1 MSMASRPIGRVVR
14 GCVCRVFGMAIVIL
28 LVVGSCERLWGE
40 ELGVPEVQ
48 RAQQALVQA
57 RNDRALIPKAR
68 QAAEEALRAVL
79 KRHSLVCEL
88 RGSLHRRHDGESIR
102 VPDKQ
107 LVAIANECLLVA
119 ETHAAPMLEL
129 PSDVQRIEAFR
140 LAWCGFTLA
149 GHPQGQRYAA
159 ERAIRSLV
167 AWTDTL
173 GPEQAKINH
182 AIKPHAKLIFDVN
195 LGWGILMDYER
206 NYPEALKSVKL
217 AEQFI
222 QMHLPNEIHARSVCS
237 DSKGLVL
244 IHLGEYALAL
254 QAFRDSLGFM
264 RSGEPEMDWAIIDR
278 REKICKTLARIGNLK
293 ELKTEATVLAR
304 ELDRLVNGGATLAS
318 MELSARGMVIEACL
332 ATDCDPTVADRCCD
346 RIDELAV
353 VIDQQ
358 RPDSAPEQIGLLASR
373 IPMARWKLSRGDK
386 AGSQRSVDDANRRLQ
401 GVRKGAQ
408 RIGPGDDLL
417 ADYDYQL
424 GLANMAMG
432 QYRTA
437 AAHFDKHRQLA
448 WNRNLDSLVATPL
461 YSHYLINA
469 IEIAPQTNAAVN
481 LAWQAPNDPRIAEM
495 TATWLLNSRQQLSIA
510 LEEQIKSIPKLRAS
524 TAEVVTVREP
534 GPTRDPKKEANAD
547 AERQRALEWINRD
560 AERSRAAAQRWP
572 GATSTNANRW
582 LSVEQFQR
590 ELQGGDVAVLYARVE
605 PFHWVK
611 SQPVSLG
618 ARYGAWIIKAAAGK
632 ETPPPRFVDLGQ
644 AEAIDSLIGKWRD
657 EIGRFYEQSASEQ
670 ELKRQASL
678 LLQELSMR
686 LFQPLRMQGAAEF
699 ANLKR
704 LRILPD
710 SKLWMAPFS
719 ALPFQGK
726 EFLVEAVEL
735 ELMRS
740 GHQLFPRHE
749 DDVEWSASVMFGDP
763 DFNAIDADI
772 AVRSPVETLAV
783 PATTK
788 VASKEFGQLRFGKL
802 DTAVVG
808 AALNGFDQGDA
819 SIVTRRA
826 ASEAAL
832 RALRQPYS
840 LIISSHGYWLPVE
853 SHGSNPDQEAGQQMA
868 RAMSGDLS
876 EHPWI
881 RSGFVLAGF
890 NQLKQAANGNTPRPP
905 ADNDGNVT
913 AYDVLRL
920 DLRGTKLVV
929 LAACSTGV
937 GDTQTGE
944 SVASLWQA
952 FHLAGA
958 SDVVATLWDIPDIK
972 LTSAFV
978 ADFLGEYRRSSSAA
992 SSLRSVQ
999 LNTIK
1004 HLRDA
1009 GQSDHPVFWAGF
1021 VATSR

>member
-1 MSMASRPIGRVVR
+1 M
-14 GCVCRVFGMAIVIL
+14 
-28 LVVGSCERLWGE
+28 
-40 ELGVPEVQ
+40 
-48 RAQQALVQA
+48 
-57 RNDRALIPKAR
+57 
-68 QAAEEALRAVL
+68 
-79 KRHSLVCEL
+79 
-88 RGSLHRRHDGESIR
+88 
-102 VPDKQ
+102 
-107 LVAIANECLLVA
+107 
-119 ETHAAPMLEL
+119 
-129 PSDVQRIEAFR
+129 
-140 LAWCGFTLA
+140 
-149 GHPQGQRYAA
+149 
-159 ERAIRSLV
+159 
-167 AWTDTL
+167 
-173 GPEQAKINH
+173 
-182 AIKPHAKLIFDVN
+182 
-195 LGWGILMDYER
+195 
-206 NYPEALKSVKL
+206 
-217 AEQFI
+217 
-222 QMHLPNEIHARSVCS
+222 
-237 DSKGLVL
+237 
-244 IHLGEYALAL
+244 
-254 QAFRDSLGFM
+254 
-264 RSGEPEMDWAIIDR
+264 
-278 REKICKTLARIGNLK
+278 
-293 ELKTEATVLAR
+293 
-304 ELDRLVNGGATLAS
+304 
-318 MELSARGMVIEACL
+318 
-332 ATDCDPTVADRCCD
+332 
-346 RIDELAV
+346 
-353 VIDQQ
+353 
-358 RPDSAPEQIGLLASR
+358 
-373 IPMARWKLSRGDK
+373 
-386 AGSQRSVDDANRRLQ
+386 
-401 GVRKGAQ
+401 
-408 RIGPGDDLL
+408 
-417 ADYDYQL
+417 
-424 GLANMAMG
+424 
-432 QYRTA
+432 
-437 AAHFDKHRQLA
+437 
-448 WNRNLDSLVATPL
+448 
-461 YSHYLINA
+461 
-469 IEIAPQTNAAVN
+469 
-481 LAWQAPNDPRIAEM
+481 
-495 TATWLLNSRQQLSIA
+495 
-510 LEEQIKSIPKLRAS
+510 RAS

-832 RALRQPYS
+832 RALRE
-840 LIISSHGYWLPVE
+840 IRR
-853 SHGSNPDQEAGQQMA
+853 
-868 RAMSGDLS
+868 RA
-876 EHPWI
+876 
-881 RSGFVLAGF
+881 
-890 NQLKQAANGNTPRPP
+890 
-905 ADNDGNVT
+905 
-913 AYDVLRL
+913 
-920 DLRGTKLVV
+920 
-929 LAACSTGV
+929 
-937 GDTQTGE
+937 
-944 SVASLWQA
+944 
-952 FHLAGA
+952 
-958 SDVVATLWDIPDIK
+958 
-972 LTSAFV
+972 
-978 ADFLGEYRRSSSAA
+978 
-992 SSLRSVQ
+992 
-999 LNTIK
+999 
-1004 HLRDA
+1004 
-1009 GQSDHPVFWAGF
+1009 
-1021 VATSR
+1021 